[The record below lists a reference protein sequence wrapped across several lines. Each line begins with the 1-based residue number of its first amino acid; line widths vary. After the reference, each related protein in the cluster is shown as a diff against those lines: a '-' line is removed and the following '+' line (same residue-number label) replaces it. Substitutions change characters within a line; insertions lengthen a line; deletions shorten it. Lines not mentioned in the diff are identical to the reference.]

1 MKRVTMILL
10 TAAFAASSAIA
21 QGPGSGP
28 GPGGGP
34 GKGPG
39 KGPGWSFNK
48 DNTRGWSM
56 MSREERAEHRSRMTA
71 MKSYEECMS
80 YLEEHRKV
88 MEARAK
94 ERGRPGPGAPAQN
107 MCDRMK
113 QAGRFG

>member
-1 MKRVTMILL
+1 MTKMLIVAAAAAF
-10 TAAFAASSAIA
+10 TAASAFA
-21 QGPGSGP
+21 Q

-39 KGPGWSFNK
+39 WSFNG

-56 MSREERAEHRSRMTA
+56 MSRGERTEHRNRMLSIKT
-71 MKSYEECMS
+71 YDECVA
-80 YLEEHRKV
+80 YLEEHRKQ

-94 ERGRPGPGAPAQN
+94 ERGRPMPGMPAQN

-113 QAGRFG
+113 QAGG

>member
-1 MKRVTMILL
+1 MRKSILIAAAAL
-10 TAAFAASSAIA
+10 AATAALA
-21 QGPGSGP
+21 QGP

-39 KGPGWSFNK
+39 KGWSFNK

-56 MSREERAEHRSRMTA
+56 MSRDERVEHRNRMLSL
-71 MKSYEECMS
+71 KSYEECVA
-80 YLEEHRKV
+80 YQQEHRKL

-94 ERGRPGPGAPAQN
+94 ERGRQIPAGPRQD
-107 MCDRMK
+107 MCERMK